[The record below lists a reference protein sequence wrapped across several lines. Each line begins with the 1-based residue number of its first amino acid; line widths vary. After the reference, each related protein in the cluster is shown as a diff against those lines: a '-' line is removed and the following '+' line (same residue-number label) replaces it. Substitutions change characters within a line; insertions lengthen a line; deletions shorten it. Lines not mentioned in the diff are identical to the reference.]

1 MTKIYF
7 QTHGCSTNFSESE
20 VMQGILTTSGFN
32 IIKDKEEA
40 DIIVLNICTA
50 KGEKTALRELR
61 KLNEEHGDKKL
72 IVAGCIP
79 PELIPKIREITED
92 VSLISTHNI
101 KKISEV
107 VEEMIHDNLID
118 IVAKDEDEIKLNL
131 PRIRKNSTVGIIP
144 ILSGC
149 NSSCAYCSVKL
160 IKGDLISYPVEEIL
174 KEVRNSIN
182 NDCKELWVTSQDN
195 AAYGLENK
203 HPSTLPALLNQI
215 LEPNREFKLRLGMM
229 NPGNVLP
236 ILDDL
241 INIYKNDK
249 VFKFLHIPVQS
260 GNDEVLK
267 LMNRS
272 YTTAQFKDIVNKFK
286 EQIPHI
292 TIATD
297 IIVGF
302 PTETDEQFDDSL
314 NLIKEIKPD
323 VINISK
329 FQPRPNTKALAL
341 PQLDINTIKDRSR
354 MLTDIFHNISRM
366 QNERYHNWEGP
377 ILIDEKG
384 KDNTW
389 VGRNFAYKPVI
400 VKGDLKLGQTVN
412 ARINNITTFD
422 LRAEIIRQTI

>member
-1 MTKIYF
+1 
-7 QTHGCSTNFSESE
+7 
-20 VMQGILTTSGFN
+20 
-32 IIKDKEEA
+32 
-40 DIIVLNICTA
+40 
-50 KGEKTALRELR
+50 
-61 KLNEEHGDKKL
+61 
-72 IVAGCIP
+72 VAGCIP

-329 FQPRPNTKALAL
+329 FQPRPNTKAL
-341 PQLDINTIKDRSR
+341 
-354 MLTDIFHNISRM
+354 
-366 QNERYHNWEGP
+366 
-377 ILIDEKG
+377 
-384 KDNTW
+384 
-389 VGRNFAYKPVI
+389 
-400 VKGDLKLGQTVN
+400 DL
-412 ARINNITTFD
+412 
-422 LRAEIIRQTI
+422 

>member
-1 MTKIYF
+1 
-7 QTHGCSTNFSESE
+7 
-20 VMQGILTTSGFN
+20 MQGILTNSGFN
-32 IIKDKEEA
+32 ITKIKEEA
-40 DIIVLNICTA
+40 DIIIINICTV
-50 KGEKTALRELR
+50 KGETTALKEIR
-61 KLNEEHGDKKL
+61 KLNEERNDKKL
-72 IVAGCIP
+72 IVSGCIP

-118 IVAKDEDEIKLNL
+118 IVAKDEDEIKINL
-131 PRIRKNSTVGIIP
+131 PRIRKNNIVGIIP

-149 NSSCAYCSVKL
+149 NSSCTYCSVKL
-160 IKGDLISYPVEEIL
+160 IKGDLISYPAEDIL

-195 AAYGLENK
+195 AAYGLENRET
-203 HPSTLPALLNQI
+203 STLPSLLNQI
-215 LEPNREFKLRLGMM
+215 LEPSREFKLRIGMM
-229 NPGNVLP
+229 NPANVLS
-236 ILDDL
+236 ILDEL

-249 VFKFLHIPVQS
+249 VFKFLHLPAQS
-260 GNDEVLK
+260 GNDEILK
-267 LMNRS
+267 LMNRN
-272 YTTAQFKDIVNKFK
+272 YTVAQFKDIIAKFK
-286 EQIPHI
+286 EQIPNI

-314 NLIKEIKPD
+314 KLIKEIQPD

-329 FQPRPNTKALAL
+329 FQPRPNTKALDL
-341 PQLDINTIKDRSR
+341 PKIDGNAIKERSKL
-354 MLTDIFHNISRM
+354 LTDIFRNIARM
-366 QNERYHNWEGP
+366 QNEKYQNWEGP

-389 VGRNFAYKPVI
+389 IGRNANYKPVI

-412 ARINNITTFD
+412 ARITSITPFD
-422 LRAEIIRQTI
+422 LRAEIIRKGI